1 MRLFYNS
8 ILWFCVLVCVSCH
21 EKNEEIIFPPEPEP
35 EEEPEIVVD
44 SDFTENERYLTLWD
58 ITKRVPENEDT
69 ERNLYSAEYM
79 LEVAGVSYSVTD
91 SWNEELEN
99 SSLILLSSPVSDNT
113 FLPEEVEKLEA
124 WLQAGGVLVAP
135 AVTGIGEAVSRLFGI
150 SGAVRSKSR
159 YELNFIDSQKELIYI
174 DEPEEKNINFGK
186 HGGECIYTY
195 GYNVTDGEMLA
206 YFETGEAGMVRN
218 TIGNGRTYTF
228 GVKWRD
234 VIQRSQ
240 LNKDFGASRAYSNGF
255 ECMADV
261 FPLILRSIHVINKPV
276 CVWKHTIPD
285 GKLSVLIPTHD
296 CDSRTAYDEMHYMSD
311 YERSLK
317 LSAHYFLTTHYYH
330 DPSYLSA
337 FYDQTSIKAS
347 QALIKNGH
355 TVGSHSIGHFPDFSK
370 TELFPLREV
379 TKDEYARTATH
390 NMVTDVTSGGSTWAE
405 IVLSKQIIEGDL
417 GNKVCSFRSGHLCMN
432 KNIPEAMRMGGYS
445 FSSCYSAGDVLTCF
459 PFRERI
465 GNDWSGTFNGVLQ
478 IPLHISDVFSGDG
491 KMDENNWQDKPEIW
505 LTSLDKL
512 AGNYAPCVLLIHP
525 NRKWKMESQK
535 MLVDN
540 LDRNK
545 IGLCNFEAYGEF
557 WNTRREFDFEYCY
570 IPKKQKIV
578 IRTERKLLD
587 ENPNISFGI
596 ETTQAEIKEA
606 VLVDKQNIGIKLK
619 LQQIAENRML
629 ASRR

>member
-8 ILWFCVLVCVSCH
+8 ILWLCMLASVSCH
-21 EKNEEIIFPPEPEP
+21 EKSEEIFFPPEPEP

-58 ITKRVPENEDT
+58 VTKRVPEKEDT

-79 LEVAGVSYSVTD
+79 LEVAGVPYSVAD
-91 SWNEELEN
+91 SWNEELEK

-113 FLPEEVEKLEA
+113 LLSEEVEKLEA
-124 WLQAGGVLVAP
+124 WLQAGGILVTP
-135 AVTGIGEAVSRLFGI
+135 AVTGTGESVSRLFGI

-159 YELNFIDSQKELIYI
+159 YELNFIDNQKELIYI

-186 HGGECIYTY
+186 RGGECIYTY
-195 GYNVTDGEMLA
+195 GYNVTDGEPLA

-218 TIGNGRTYTF
+218 TIGDGRTYTF

-261 FPLILRSIHVINKPV
+261 FPLILRSIYAINKPI

-285 GKLSVLIPTHD
+285 DKLSVLIPTHD

-311 YERSLK
+311 YERSLG
-317 LSAHYFLTTHYYH
+317 LSAHYFLTVHYYR

-370 TELFPLREV
+370 TELFPLR
-379 TKDEYARTATH
+379 
-390 NMVTDVTSGGSTWAE
+390 
-405 IVLSKQIIEGDL
+405 
-417 GNKVCSFRSGHLCMN
+417 
-432 KNIPEAMRMGGYS
+432 
-445 FSSCYSAGDVLTCF
+445 
-459 PFRERI
+459 
-465 GNDWSGTFNGVLQ
+465 
-478 IPLHISDVFSGDG
+478 
-491 KMDENNWQDKPEIW
+491 
-505 LTSLDKL
+505 
-512 AGNYAPCVLLIHP
+512 
-525 NRKWKMESQK
+525 
-535 MLVDN
+535 
-540 LDRNK
+540 
-545 IGLCNFEAYGEF
+545 
-557 WNTRREFDFEYCY
+557 
-570 IPKKQKIV
+570 
-578 IRTERKLLD
+578 
-587 ENPNISFGI
+587 
-596 ETTQAEIKEA
+596 
-606 VLVDKQNIGIKLK
+606 
-619 LQQIAENRML
+619 
-629 ASRR
+629 